1 MNAPLSTDVA
11 AIPQSTPIT
20 TVRDLRMRH
29 SSMLQRQRS
38 SESMAR
44 VSPGEMLGF
53 LEAAQALGKLLEDRA
68 QRENAQGVMDYWTAA
83 LLSVAPR
90 AGEQTRPFT
99 LAPFEK
105 AAQTQAEKAA
115 ANEEDG
121 LGKAIKSATTYYD
134 NASTE
139 TQNTVLRLLR
149 RLVRLKTNSLDPYA
163 NPQAITANDPS
174 KAVLDALVK
183 EGVLT
188 TRPAPA
194 ADSSAAASATTTYDL
209 AAPSLLFD
217 WKPAYLIVKERRG
230 FREMARGWDKSGRK
244 KSALLQ
250 RGSELESLAA
260 YTGLDDTEDAFFKA
274 SNEEAKQARQRAWVT
289 GSLMCSLVIGLIGI
303 VMVAWSLK
311 NQTDTQKEATKKI
324 EEKVVALNTANGE
337 KDKALTRLTEA
348 RKLQEQTLTALKE
361 TNAAKDKAL
370 TELKKANADNGR
382 LLEDLKKAV
391 AEKEAALQR
400 LDAAVEQF
408 RKEVNDS
415 NSVST
420 SIEQR
425 YAGVLRDLQ
434 TLANLMAPRTDL
446 PPEVTAIINQYRSKE
461 TAPPQE
467 ATTGQPLANA
477 LSHPNEKAEPQPGIR
492 ISVGDGDSSVSG
504 SLGVFVK
511 KKNSPETYLVAP
523 RYLFTG
529 AIGTKVYS
537 GADMQKVIATLT
549 DMSLST
555 HGLSDNVAL
564 AKVADGVNV
573 SNSLPG
579 LGLITELESHPVPD
593 MKVRLVGSGS
603 GISEG
608 RIVSIGED
616 GFIKTTRLSQA
627 GDAGAPV
634 VTAEGNRLVGLLY
647 GRSPDE
653 QSLVVPASLLER
665 YGLELATPTASVA
678 TSTPLQGALGE
689 IFVAD
694 SDPGNILHAQKYV
707 QALLDQGMIM
717 PVPTAQPRRKV
728 PADQSEV
735 RCYDENLAQ
744 DKDSIAH
751 RAMKLLIAAGIPA
764 GKIEVKYVP
773 DADAPRNFLQ
783 ISLAKNAL
791 GRQAPAAKSSPQR
804 GPSTSGKKPHEQKPD
819 RMKVPD

>member
-274 SNEEAKQARQRAWVT
+274 SSVGARNGLWILLGTLATLVVLLGGLVYKQQKLTSTEITAREASENAKAKLAEEARRLKEAMAAQAKAMVEKDAALRAQIKADEDKGVALAKVKQASA
-289 GSLMCSLVIGLIGI
+289 
-303 VMVAWSLK
+303 
-311 NQTDTQKEATKKI
+311 
-324 EEKVVALNTANGE
+324 E
-337 KDKALTRLTEA
+337 KDKALAELTEA
-348 RKLQEQTLTALKE
+348 TRKKDDALKE
-361 TNAAKDKAL
+361 RDKAL
-370 TELKKANADNGR
+370 EALRKELKDTATAN
-382 LLEDLKKAV
+382 
-391 AEKEAALQR
+391 
-400 LDAAVEQF
+400 EQ
-408 RKEVNDS
+408 K
-415 NSVST
+415 
-420 SIEQR
+420 
-425 YAGVLRDLQ
+425 YAGVRRDLE
-434 TLANLMAPRTDL
+434 TVANLIAARTDL
-446 PPEVTAIINQYRSKE
+446 PPEVAAIIAQYRSK
-461 TAPPQE
+461 TSDLTPQMASVE
-467 ATTGQPLANA
+467 TTGQSLADA
-477 LSHPNEKAEPQPGIR
+477 LSHPHEKAEPQPGMR
-492 ISVGDGDSSVSG
+492 ISVGEKDVGVSG

-511 KKNSPETYLVAP
+511 RKNSAGTYLVAP
-523 RYLFTG
+523 RYLFNG
-529 AIGTKVYS
+529 AIGTKIYS
-537 GADMQKVIATLT
+537 GADTQKVIATLT
-549 DMSLST
+549 DMSLTT
-555 HGLSDNVAL
+555 HGLSDDVAL
-564 AKVADGVNV
+564 AKVAEGVSV
-573 SNSLPG
+573 SNTLPG
-579 LGLITELESHPVPD
+579 LGEIKGVETQPKPGMD
-593 MKVRLVGSGS
+593 VRLVGSGS

-608 RIVSIGED
+608 KIVSIGED